1 MRWVTN
7 ALPYRWCIR
16 NAASTYGCLYVS
28 LCQYAHTLVYVYMN
42 ELMCISI
49 YAHIHMSACLWHAS
63 MCVCVRVYVYPAS
76 CISVGEKRRTHRT
89 FPMARPKCLM
99 GDFTNFYG
107 IYKAHQT
114 NVWWTMKVFRLHWC
128 MHVPRL
134 SCLSCKFCHCY
145 WIPFHR
151 IPGVVMVVL
160 MSSLAA
166 PRVVIMAASGAARDA
181 WRFVFSTGDP
191 RAPVVSLLILN
202 LLACTKCILNVFIC
216 IVWRIS

>member
-1 MRWVTN
+1 MFVCEPFSIRPYIGICIYEWINVHKHICAQTYEC
-7 ALPYRWCIR
+7 LPVACIH
-16 NAASTYGCLYVS
+16 V
-28 LCQYAHTLVYVYMN
+28 
-42 ELMCISI
+42 
-49 YAHIHMSACLWHAS
+49 
-63 MCVCVRVYVYPAS
+63 CVCVPMYVYPAS
-76 CISVGEKRRTHRT
+76 C
-89 FPMARPKCLM
+89 
-99 GDFTNFYG
+99 
-107 IYKAHQT
+107 
-114 NVWWTMKVFRLHWC
+114 
-128 MHVPRL
+128 MHVPGL

-191 RAPVVSLLILN
+191 RAPVLSLLILN

>member
-1 MRWVTN
+1 MQWVTN

-76 CISVGEKRRTHRT
+76 
-89 FPMARPKCLM
+89 
-99 GDFTNFYG
+99 
-107 IYKAHQT
+107 
-114 NVWWTMKVFRLHWC
+114 C

>member
-1 MRWVTN
+1 MFVCEPLSIR
-7 ALPYRWCIR
+7 PYIGICIYEWI
-16 NAASTYGCLYVS
+16 NVHKHIC
-28 LCQYAHTLVYVYMN
+28 AHTYECLPVA
-42 ELMCISI
+42 CI
-49 YAHIHMSACLWHAS
+49 HV
-63 MCVCVRVYVYPAS
+63 CVCMYVYPAS
-76 CISVGEKRRTHRT
+76 
-89 FPMARPKCLM
+89 
-99 GDFTNFYG
+99 
-107 IYKAHQT
+107 
-114 NVWWTMKVFRLHWC
+114 C